1 MRVFTGADE
10 LLAAAGEQL
19 GMSDSMTIEQQ
30 RVNAFAD
37 ATEDH
42 QWIHID
48 PQRAAAGP
56 FGTTIAHG
64 FLTLSLLPHLI
75 DQTYRVEGTTMVI
88 NYGLNKVRFP
98 APVPVGS
105 TVRAA
110 VALAE
115 ATEVTGGLQLVVR
128 ATLQIEGN
136 AKPGAWRTGLPGSTS
151 DGPSDKLGRGRR
163 AAAGTPADSPVVL
176 ATLADP
182 LHPDPPRGGRRP

>member
-10 LLAAAGEQL
+10 LRAAADEQL
-19 GMSDSMTIEQQ
+19 GVSGWMTIEQQ

-105 TVRAA
+105 SVRAE

-115 ATEVTGGLQLVVR
+115 VTEVSGGLQLVVR
-128 ATLQIEGN
+128 ATLQIDGN
-136 AKPGAWRTGLPGSTS
+136 AKPGCV
-151 DGPSDKLGRGRR
+151 
-163 AAAGTPADSPVVL
+163 ADWVTRVYF
-176 ATLADP
+176 
-182 LHPDPPRGGRRP
+182 